1 MADKSPGNASIA
13 LLIITA
19 THEYRTCGTHPL
31 VDPGAGVLP
40 VQQDRLLRSHIVTQ
54 LALLVANA
62 CHDIHQG
69 NHLRAMATYELDVRL
84 DVHTQLIRYSGLCF
98 YFRYH
103 KIRTGNVD
111 VG

>member
-1 MADKSPGNASIA
+1 
-13 LLIITA
+13 
-19 THEYRTCGTHPL
+19 
-31 VDPGAGVLP
+31 

-84 DVHTQLIRYSGLCF
+84 DVYTQLIRYSGLCF

-111 VG
+111 VGENLLYQRFCLLNRKPNRWQK